1 MTAAA
6 SSPRIVCDNPYAY
19 ETRDYRVLPQASQVI
34 SPGKSVY
41 AVINK
46 VTGVI
51 EAEGFQL
58 PLVIVTCV
66 AFQQSLDDVRSGE
79 AFKPQEINPFEALGD
94 LVRAS
99 GKPN

>member
-1 MTAAA
+1 MTATA
-6 SSPRIVCDNPYAY
+6 SSPRIICDNPYAY
-19 ETRDYRVLPQASQVI
+19 ETQDYRVLPQASQVI

-51 EAEGFQL
+51 ETEGFQL
-58 PLVIVTCV
+58 PLVIITAVS
-66 AFQQSLDDVRSGE
+66 FQQALDDVRSGE
-79 AFKPQEINPFEALGD
+79 AFKPQDVDPFAALGD
-94 LVRAS
+94 LVRSS